1 MDLITN
7 IQTVTSSPAML
18 SAYARW
24 IGTKLFSGKP
34 PRLSLPGGAQLGGW
48 LSFSEYWSFQNI
60 IPEAERLFV
69 DRCLVGKPGESRTAF
84 DIGANVG
91 AFSCY
96 IASLG
101 PHTVHAFEPIPET
114 FCRFKTNLISN
125 GLLSRCRLN
134 CLAVGWRR
142 DLVTFRIQ
150 EASPATNRMAVPADQ
165 RVSEAT
171 STQVIAAIDLDG
183 YCQSQGVEFI
193 DFLKVDVEGMEP
205 YVLQGARALLKERRI
220 AAILI
225 EICPA
230 NLRAVGLSPDH
241 LYREFETARY
251 SPHVLNE
258 DGRPGAKLAPA
269 DIEAMTLANV
279 VLLPDA

>member
-1 MDLITN
+1 
-7 IQTVTSSPAML
+7 ML
-18 SAYARW
+18 GAYVRW
-24 IGTKLFSGKP
+24 IGTKLFSGRP
-34 PRLSLPGGAQLGGW
+34 PRLSLPGGARLGGW
-48 LSFSEYWSFQNI
+48 LSFSEYWSCQNI
-60 IPEAERLFV
+60 MPQAERLFM
-69 DRCLVGKPGESRTAF
+69 DRCLARKPGENRTAV

-91 AFSCY
+91 AFTCY

-114 FCRFKTNLISN
+114 FCRFKNNLKSN
-125 GLLSRCRLN
+125 GFLSRCRLN
-134 CLAVGWRR
+134 CMAVGLGR

-150 EASPATNRMAVPADQ
+150 EASPATNRMAMASET
-165 RVSEAT
+165 RGSEAS

-205 YVLQGARALLKERRI
+205 YVLQGARALLRERKI

-230 NLRAVGLSPDH
+230 NLRAVGLSPAH
-241 LYREFETARY
+241 LYREFEAVRY
-251 SPHVLNE
+251 SPHVLND
-258 DGRPGAKLAPA
+258 DGRPGDKLAPA

-279 VLLPDA
+279 ALLPDA